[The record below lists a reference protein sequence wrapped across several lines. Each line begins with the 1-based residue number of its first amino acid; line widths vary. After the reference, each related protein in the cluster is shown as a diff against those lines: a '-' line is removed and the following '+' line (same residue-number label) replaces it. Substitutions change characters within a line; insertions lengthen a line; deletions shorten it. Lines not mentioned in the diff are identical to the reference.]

1 MREEINAI
9 FDILQGLDIKS
20 TPNNVQILDATFN
33 SLRKIYKELEE
44 SANVGNSAENGTTAD
59 PR

>member
-9 FDILQGLDIKS
+9 FDILQGLDIKA